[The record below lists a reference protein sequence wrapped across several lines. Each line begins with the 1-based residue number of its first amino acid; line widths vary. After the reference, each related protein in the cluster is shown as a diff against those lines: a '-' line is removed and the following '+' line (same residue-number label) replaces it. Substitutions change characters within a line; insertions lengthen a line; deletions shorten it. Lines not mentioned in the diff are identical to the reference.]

1 MRKKNIKN
9 HRLPWT
15 KDELKALQ
23 AHSKARTPM
32 QQLVK
37 EFGRTSAALR
47 AQAELLGIGLG
58 HLQQIRP

>member
-1 MRKKNIKN
+1 
-9 HRLPWT
+9 
-15 KDELKALQ
+15 
-23 AHSKARTPM
+23 M

-47 AQAELLGIGLG
+47 AQAGLLGIGLG